1 MGFFK
6 RLFSEKEIVVDPAD
20 LTLPDVIP
28 TDYPE
33 VILKKAAGEQLVD
46 INVVG
51 ESFRPRNLAAVA
63 AAAQGNRFDIY
74 LLADPNN

>member
-33 VILKKAAGEQLVD
+33 VILKKAAGEQRVD
-46 INVVG
+46 IPDP
-51 ESFRPRNLAAVA
+51 FRLVSA
-63 AAAQGNRFDIY
+63 I
-74 LLADPNN
+74 

>member
-33 VILKKAAGEQLVD
+33 VILKKAAGEQRVD

-51 ESFRPRNLAAVA
+51 ESMVSRLGIDSSTVCKSHTWRCA
-63 AAAQGNRFDIY
+63 R
-74 LLADPNN
+74 

>member
-33 VILKKAAGEQLVD
+33 VILKKLQAS
-46 INVVG
+46 NVLT
-51 ESFRPRNLAAVA
+51 SMWWASHSHPAIL
-63 AAAQGNRFDIY
+63 QQ
-74 LLADPNN
+74 